1 MGWPMPLALRPF
13 EERDFASLISWV
25 PTADE
30 LVQWSAAFF
39 RLPLDEDQ
47 LRRHLESTRNANT
60 LEIFTVAQADRAV
73 AHIELSM
80 IWPHLS
86 CRLSRVLVA
95 PGERSRGIGR
105 KTVRLAVSHGFERYH
120 VDRIDLGVA
129 DDNEAAIG
137 CYRREGFVHVGTWPR
152 AMTIGTRTI
161 NVAWMT
167 LTRSA
172 WARDAG
178 IRAEPPPSAGAP

>member
-1 MGWPMPLALRPF
+1 MPLALRPF
-13 EERDFASLISWV
+13 EERDFALLISWV

-39 RLPLDEDQ
+39 RHPLDEDQ
-47 LRRHLESTRNANT
+47 LRRHLERAGGSDT

-73 AHIELSM
+73 AHVELSM

-95 PGERSRGIGR
+95 PGERGRGIGR
-105 KTVRLAVSHGFERYH
+105 ETVRLAVSHGFERYY

-137 CYRREGFVHVGTWPR
+137 CYRREGFVQVGTWPR
-152 AMTIGTRTI
+152 AMTIGTRTV

-178 IRAEPPPSAGAP
+178 IRAAPLPKPERD